1 MTPSVTASRRA
12 AIAAATMLLASSP
25 AARAQ
30 NAHAPVEIGASVG
43 SVLSWFT
50 EPFAGADL
58 RVTVPVNAAGDVEV
72 LAGLP
77 TAATRHGDVAGFYG
91 VQFRQRIRRSAT
103 ATLQPFATYGG
114 MGLFVGGRNAWV
126 MPPIIGLVGGGV
138 EQRLGRRIALRF
150 EAQAVVFVV
159 PAGVRMAAG
168 VSVPIGAAAR

>member
-1 MTPSVTASRRA
+1 
-12 AIAAATMLLASSP
+12 
-25 AARAQ
+25 
-30 NAHAPVEIGASVG
+30 
-43 SVLSWFT
+43 
-50 EPFAGADL
+50 
-58 RVTVPVNAAGDVEV
+58 
-72 LAGLP
+72 
-77 TAATRHGDVAGFYG
+77 
-91 VQFRQRIRRSAT
+91 
-103 ATLQPFATYGG
+103 